1 MGLLPQRTG
10 VLPRC
15 PAPPARGL
23 SHAATVRFV
32 SGDEKQYP
40 YIELGG
46 VRFNRS
52 KGLKLYFDAATVTI
66 QGVALD
72 KMTGILQEQRVKY
85 VHEKHDTGA
94 SFKADK
100 KEGYIETIEIGKPDL
115 EAMQRKP

>member
-1 MGLLPQRTG
+1 
-10 VLPRC
+10 
-15 PAPPARGL
+15 
-23 SHAATVRFV
+23 V